1 MVNTTA
7 QILSLFFVV
16 HCLGVTPAVGDE
28 PIQSTAILRLVDEA
42 DAAARSSG
50 LVVNLLVCE
59 GDIVKEGDLL
69 AKLDETNAQLA
80 LEAAD
85 LELTAAKHKADND
98 VPIRFAKKAIEVA
111 EAELARSEESI
122 KKFAGSVSQSQIDV
136 ERLTADKAKLDLE
149 LAEKDLETAN
159 LEVRQ
164 RQKEY
169 EAARVELERCRL
181 RSPLSGQVVEV
192 VIHQG
197 TWIELGE
204 KAFRIVSIGRLK
216 AETYL
221 DSSIANRLQVDDV
234 VQVSSGH
241 EGRISFISPEVDP
254 VNQQVRLLV
263 NVSNADGK
271 LRPGNRVTIDFS
283 SIVEVP

>member
-1 MVNTTA
+1 MVNTTSK
-7 QILSLFFVV
+7 ILPLCFAVLCS
-16 HCLGVTPAVGDE
+16 GVTLAIEAE

-42 DAAARSSG
+42 DASARSAG
-50 LVVNLLVCE
+50 LIVDLLVSE
-59 GDIVKEGDLL
+59 GDIVKEGELL
-69 AKLDETNAQLA
+69 AKLDDTNAQLA
-80 LEAAD
+80 LEAAK
-85 LELTAAKHKADND
+85 LELASAKQQADND

-164 RQKEY
+164 RQNEF
-169 EAARVELERCRL
+169 EAAQVDLERCRL

-192 VIHQG
+192 VIHKG
-197 TWIELGE
+197 AWLELGE
-204 KAFRIVSIGRLK
+204 KAFRIVSIERLK

-221 DSSIANRLQVDDV
+221 DSSIAARLQVSDQ
-234 VQVSSGH
+234 VQISGH
-241 EGRISFISPEVDP
+241 DGRISFISPEVDP

-263 NVSNADGK
+263 EVSNADGK

-283 SIVEVP
+283 SIAEAP